1 MEMTASSADRDVQAA
16 NHPREYRLFWAL
28 DYDGDGSVQTPDLV
42 RVLERNGLTR
52 RAGAERIPA

>member
-28 DYDGDGSVQTPDLV
+28 DYDGDGSVQTDRKSV
-42 RVLERNGLTR
+42 V
-52 RAGAERIPA
+52 